1 MFEQLFC
8 RETLNIF
15 DGDGMGTNENA
26 VFESCFF
33 FFNDENEKAFKS
45 RKEALNA
52 NKLFGRNETSYQN
65 KNKNIFW
72 ETFLLFV

>member
-1 MFEQLFC
+1 MEWEPMKMQYLK
-8 RETLNIF
+8 
-15 DGDGMGTNENA
+15 
-26 VFESCFF
+26 VVFF